1 MHPIVEVVPRKPAT
15 PTDRA
20 QKLELLVHLEAP
32 EQTLPTRPS
41 LNLALVIDRSGSM
54 GGEKMARAREAAT
67 FAVRQLGS
75 RDRISLVI
83 YDDQVEVVWPSSPL
97 REKTDKTRLLQLIQQ
112 IHSRGSTNLFGGWVE
127 GSTQVAAHLQPES
140 LNRVILFTD
149 GLANQG
155 LTHPEE
161 IGQHVAALA
170 QRGVSTSTLGIGR
183 DFNEDL
189 LALMADR
196 GEGNFY
202 FIEAASDLPRI
213 FAREL
218 SGLAA
223 TFARNLTLQLE
234 APGCQLE
241 VLNTFTQEKG
251 RYRMPD
257 LIDGMPLELGVSA
270 LVPADTPLNLTLRF
284 DWLDANGQPQ
294 THQQTLALPQVS
306 HQKYLTLPEE
316 PRVLAYLARLEAT
329 RAREQAVAFI
339 DRGDLTSARQ
349 YLQNTVAAL
358 SSAPAEV
365 APYLRLEISELEAL
379 QERVFTDTWAS
390 RKLLQE
396 QRLRNRKGK
405 RE

>member
-32 EQTLPTRPS
+32 EQPLPTRPP

-54 GGEKMARAREAAT
+54 GGEKMAKAREAAA
-67 FAVRQLGS
+67 FAVQQLGS

-83 YDDQVEVVWPSSPL
+83 YDDQVEVLWPSSPL
-97 REKTDKTRLLQLIQQ
+97 QDKTRLLQLIQQ

-149 GLANQG
+149 GLANRG
-155 LTHPEE
+155 LTNAEE

-241 VLNTFTQEKG
+241 VLNAFTQEKD
-251 RYRMPD
+251 RYRLPD
-257 LIDGMPLELGVSA
+257 LIDGLPLELGISA

-284 DWLDANGQPQ
+284 DWLDANGQPH

-329 RAREQAVAFI
+329 QAREQAVALI
-339 DRGDLTSARQ
+339 DQGDLTSARQ
-349 YLQNTVAAL
+349 YLLNTVAAL

-365 APYLRLEISELEAL
+365 AQHLRLEISELEAL
-379 QERVFTDTWAS
+379 QGRVFGDTWAS